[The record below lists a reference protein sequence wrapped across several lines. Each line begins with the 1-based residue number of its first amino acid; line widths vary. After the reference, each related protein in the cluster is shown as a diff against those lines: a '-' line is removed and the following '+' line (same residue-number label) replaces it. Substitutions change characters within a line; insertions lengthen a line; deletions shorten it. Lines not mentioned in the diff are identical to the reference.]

1 MRRGLRSLAAL
12 VLAATTL
19 VQPLPAQ
26 AQVAPP
32 PGLETDAEGLW
43 EQANTAE
50 REAKASGA
58 LISDPALNTYLR
70 EVMCKVAAERC
81 GEIRLYVMDR
91 PAFNALMAPNGYSEI
106 WSGLLLRARDEAEV
120 AFVLGHEATHYD
132 EAHSIAM
139 LRTVRARA
147 NRAMVAGVVIAVAGA
162 AAAANSPNNA
172 GSILDAS
179 SVLSDAVYLGTLAS
193 VFGFSRENEE
203 AADHEG
209 FERALAAGYDPTA
222 GETLWQS
229 LVAEVA
235 ASDYPAVR
243 RSLARN
249 SVFATHPVT
258 AERIAA
264 LRAQAE
270 AKGTVAGTREA
281 ARYRAAIRPF
291 LVRWLRTD
299 LRRRDFGQTMHLIAR
314 LRDDGEDLGVLSYME
329 GEVYRIR
336 RQDGDQARAKSAYSA
351 AITHPDA
358 PADAWRELGVLERRA
373 GNLAAAREHFG
384 TYLARAPNAPDAA
397 LISEELQSLTDR
409 EGQTP

>member
-1 MRRGLRSLAAL
+1 VSVHFRPFAGLALAVAACMQPLAAN
-12 VLAATTL
+12 
-19 VQPLPAQ
+19 
-26 AQVAPP
+26 AQVPPP
-32 PGLETDAEGLW
+32 PGLETDAIGLW

-58 LISDPALNTYLR
+58 LITDPALNAYLR
-70 EVMCKVAAERC
+70 EVMCRVAAEQC

-120 AFVLGHEATHYD
+120 AFVLAHEATHYD
-132 EAHSIAM
+132 EDHSIAM
-139 LRTVRARA
+139 LRTVRGRA
-147 NRAMVAGVVIAVAGA
+147 NRALMAGMVIAVAGA

-172 GSILDAS
+172 GNILDAS

-203 AADHEG
+203 AADREG
-209 FERALAAGYDPTA
+209 FERSLAAGYDPRA

-249 SVFATHPVT
+249 SIFATHPVT

-270 AKGTVAGTREA
+270 AQGTSAGNREA

-291 LVRWLRTD
+291 LIPWLRTD

-314 LRDDGEDLGVLSYME
+314 LREGGEDLGVLGYME
-329 GEVYRIR
+329 GEAYRLR
-336 RQDGDQARAKSAYSA
+336 RQDGDTARAQTAYSA
-351 AITHPDA
+351 AITHADA
-358 PADAWRELGVLERRA
+358 PAEAWRELGVLERRA
-373 GNLAAAREHFG
+373 GNISAARAHFS
-384 TYLARAPNAPDAA
+384 TYLARAPTAADAA
-397 LISEELQSLTDR
+397 LIAEEVQALTAR